1 MKIAGFF
8 AGIAALVF
16 MASLCAIESLRP
28 EVLGA
33 MLISG
38 GYLVAYG
45 VICQELRRSE
55 ER

>member
-8 AGIAALVF
+8 AAIAALVF
-16 MASLCAIESLRP
+16 MASLCCIESLKP
-28 EVLGA
+28 EVLIA

-45 VICQELRRSE
+45 MICEEMRRAG